1 MRIILQN
8 LKTSIEKGP
17 QAAVDAARHE
27 LKLPKNDIFGI
38 GLFKTSVDARKGQVS
53 FVSSVWADI
62 SANGL
67 ERLKKRGKPR
77 FVMMEDESMTIEFGG
92 ETLAHR
98 PVVIGLGPGGMFAAL
113 LLARNGYR
121 PLVIERGG
129 SVDERTKDVE
139 SFWNGKPLNTES
151 NVQFGEGG
159 AGTFSDGKL
168 TTRINDPL
176 CRFVL
181 EEFVKHGAPED
192 ILVRAKPHVGTDNL
206 RNVVKSIREEIISL
220 GGEVRFY
227 TKAEAFETKSG
238 AIESIRANGDT
249 IPAEA
254 VIAAIGHSARDTFDA
269 ISVCGASLAPK
280 PFSVGVRIEHL
291 QSDIDKSLYG
301 NLAGH
306 KNLPKGEYQLSH
318 RNEFGRAAYT
328 FCMCPGGQVVAAASQ
343 EGGVVTNGMSSYA
356 RDLPNAN
363 SALAVSVS
371 PDDFG
376 SSWKDAIAFQRKIE
390 SAAFKAG
397 GCGYK
402 APAMTVGAFLG
413 TSSSDSSKVEP
424 SYSLGVVDKDI
435 REVLP
440 PVVTQM
446 MFDALPILGRKLRG
460 FDSPD
465 AVLTA
470 AETRTSSPVRII
482 RGENGCAL
490 GVDGLYPCGEG
501 AGYAGGITSAAVD
514 GLRCAMALMKRFAR
528 PLGE

>member
-8 LKTSIEKGP
+8 LKTTIDEGP
-17 QAAVDAARHE
+17 QAAVDAAKRE
-27 LKLPKNDIFGI
+27 LKLSNSDIHGI
-38 GLFKTSVDARKGQVS
+38 GLFKTSVDARRGQVC

-62 SANGL
+62 SQNGFD
-67 ERLKKRGKPR
+67 RLKKRGKPR
-77 FVMMEDESMTIEFGG
+77 FVLAKEEDMVLEFGC
-92 ETLAHR
+92 EALYHR
-98 PVVIGLGPGGMFAAL
+98 PVVIGLGPGGLFAAL

-129 SVDERTKDVE
+129 PVDERTKAVE
-139 SFWNGKPLNTES
+139 SFWHGGLLNTEN

-227 TKAEAFETKSG
+227 TKAEAFEVRSG
-238 AIESIRANGDT
+238 VLLAIKANGDM
-249 IPAEA
+249 IPSEA
-254 VIAAIGHSARDTFDA
+254 VIAAVGHSARDTFEA
-269 ISVCGASLAPK
+269 ISACGASIAPK

-291 QSDIDKSLYG
+291 QTDIDKALYG
-301 NLAGH
+301 DLAGH

-328 FCMCPGGQVVAAASQ
+328 FCMCPGGQVVAAAS
-343 EGGVVTNGMSSYA
+343 ENGGVVTNGMSAYA

-371 PDDFG
+371 SEDFG
-376 SSWKDAIAFQRKIE
+376 NGWRDAIAFQRKIE

-397 GCGYK
+397 GCSYK
-402 APAMTVGAFLG
+402 APAMTVGGFLK
-413 TSSSDSSKVEP
+413 TASSDSTKVEP
-424 SYSLGVVDKDI
+424 SYSLGVADKDI

-446 MFDALPILGRKLRG
+446 MFDSLPILGRKLRG

-482 RGENGCAL
+482 RGENGCAV

-514 GLRCAMALMKRFAR
+514 GLRCAMALMKRFSR
-528 PLGE
+528 PK